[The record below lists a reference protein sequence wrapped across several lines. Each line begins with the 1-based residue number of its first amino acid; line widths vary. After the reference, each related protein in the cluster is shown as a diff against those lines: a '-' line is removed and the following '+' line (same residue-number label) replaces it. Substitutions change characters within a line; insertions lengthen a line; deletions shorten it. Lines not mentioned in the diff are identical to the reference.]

1 MKWII
6 ITKPIGG
13 LNADQEFTGPFETY
27 DEAMQCFALVMD
39 PASAYEHKYITE
51 LYTPDERRRISG
63 DSGSEDLGVRN
74 AGERADLER
83 VPAQW
88 REALMAELMEEAADM
103 SSKEL
108 AFLLLEG
115 MDQDEL
121 NERVEELKR
130 DFPDSAVVH
139 H

>member
-6 ITKPIGG
+6 CTKLKDEVG
-13 LNADQEFTGPFETY
+13 QEMTGPFETY
-27 DEAMQCFALVMD
+27 DEAMDHFVTMG
-39 PASAYEHKYITE
+39 PASSYEHKYITE
-51 LYTPDERRRISG
+51 LYSVSERARISG
-63 DSGSEDLGVRN
+63 GEDCEDVGVRK

-121 NERVEELKR
+121 DERVEELRR
-130 DFPDSAVVH
+130 DTPDAAVVH

>member
-1 MKWII
+1 MQWII
-6 ITKPIGG
+6 ITKGIGA
-13 LNADQEFTGPFETY
+13 LNSEQEFTGPFDSY
-27 DEAMQCFALVMD
+27 GEAMAHFVTMG
-39 PASAYEHKYITE
+39 PASSYEHKYITE
-51 LYTPDERRRISG
+51 LYTAEERARISG
-63 DSGSEDLGVRN
+63 EALGEDLGVRD

-88 REALMAELMEEAADM
+88 REALLAELMEEAADM

-121 NERVEELKR
+121 DERVEELKR

>member
-1 MKWII
+1 MQWII
-6 ITKPIGG
+6 ITKPIG
-13 LNADQEFTGPFETY
+13 ADQEFTGPFETY
-27 DEAMQCFALVMD
+27 DEAMQYFALVMG
-39 PASAYEHKYITE
+39 PASSYEHKYIVE
-51 LYTPDERRRISG
+51 LFSVSERAGISG
-63 DSGSEDLGVRN
+63 DVGVR
-74 AGERADLER
+74 ERADLER

-88 REALMAELMEEAADM
+88 REALLAELMEEAADM

-121 NERVEELKR
+121 DERVEELKR